1 MPISLPT
8 TPGPRRAR
16 FRPARAAAFVTSP
29 YSFAGQ
35 AQVHPGARWVAE
47 VELPL
52 MDRVSAEPWIA
63 ALLRLDGPAGTF
75 LLGDPLGASPRGSA
89 AGTPCVAG
97 GGQTG
102 RTLLTVGWTP
112 DAAGVLLAG
121 DWLQLGSCE
130 QQRIY
135 KVQGD
140 VDADAAG
147 AAAVSIWPGLRES
160 PADTEALVLA
170 APQGVFRLAGGEL
183 PYDEVLPD
191 LYDIA
196 FAAVE
201 AV

>member
-8 TPGPRRAR
+8 TPGPRKVRL
-16 FRPARAAAFVTSP
+16 RPARAAAFVASP

-35 AQVHPGARWVAE
+35 AQVHPGARWLVE
-47 VELPL
+47 LELPL
-52 MDRVSAEPWIA
+52 MDRASAEPWIA
-63 ALLRLDGPAGTF
+63 ALLQLDGPAGTF
-75 LLGDPLGASPRGSA
+75 LLGDPLGTSPRGSA
-89 AGTPCVAG
+89 AGTPRVAG

-102 RTLLTVGWTP
+102 RTLSTDGWTP

-121 DWLQLGSCE
+121 DWIQLGSGE

-147 AAAVSIWPGLRES
+147 AASVSIWPDLRES
-160 PADTEALVLA
+160 PADAEALVLT

-183 PYDEVLPD
+183 PYEEVPPD

-201 AV
+201 AL